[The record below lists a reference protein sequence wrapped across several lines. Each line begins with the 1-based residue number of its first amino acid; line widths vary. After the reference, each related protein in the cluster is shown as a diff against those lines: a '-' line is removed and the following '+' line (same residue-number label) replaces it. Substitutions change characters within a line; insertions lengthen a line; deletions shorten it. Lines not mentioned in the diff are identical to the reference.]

1 MPFLQSR
8 VREPRIHW
16 PTSGSDRL
24 TQDLRFALRTLR
36 KSPAFSIAA
45 IGTLALGIGATT
57 VIFSIVS
64 GVLLRPLPFA
74 DPNRLVQ
81 LTETSPRNDAGPVI
95 YPDLEVWR
103 NQSTSFEAMVAYT
116 SVSRNLQNVADP
128 EQVATVAAERGLFHT
143 LGVEPIAGRTF
154 VADDPPQVVVI
165 SEGFW
170 KRHFGADPSAVGRK
184 ITFDGEGFT
193 VIGVMPD
200 RFQFPYR
207 ATYTDAWIPWE
218 APAQFRKMRTYRADF
233 VVARVK
239 PGIPMDGALTE
250 LNGIAQRLEIE
261 YPETNRGRRARITP
275 LSEVVAGKV
284 RDSLLVL
291 FGAVGMVL
299 LVACVNVANL
309 LLARAATRTR
319 EVAIRAALGA
329 QRSRLVFQFLTESIL
344 LAVGGGLAGLA
355 IASWGGSLLL
365 KLAASDI
372 PRSSEVTLDW
382 RVFTFLLATC
392 VVTGIGFG
400 LAPAMG
406 ASRVDFQSA
415 LRQSGGRGTAA
426 ASRFRGALTTDGLVV
441 VEIAAAF
448 VLLIGAGLL
457 LRTFFSLRNTQT
469 GLQAEN
475 VLTLHLTIPA
485 TQPQTPGAGA
495 QYCRE
500 IEERVQRIPGV
511 RAVGLVS
518 LLPLQD
524 WGWTAR
530 ISVPGRPGHAAAP
543 MFAELR
549 YVSPGY
555 FRALGIP
562 IRKGRGFTDFDRAD
576 SAPVILINDALARQ
590 YFPNQDPIG
599 RRIDDRGA
607 VVGIVGDV
615 RQSGL
620 DRPPAPEIYYPIAQN
635 FAQRPDAG
643 MSLVVSAMLPP
654 QSLARSVVG
663 AIRLV
668 NPNQAVF
675 HIKTMQR
682 VIADSLSNRSLYL
695 WLLGVFAGIAL
706 ALAVAGIYGVVSY
719 AVASR
724 TKEFAVR
731 LALGADAGGVLRI
744 VLGHGAL
751 LIGIGLAIGLTAA
764 AGLTRLLQ
772 ALLFGVSPMDPETLV
787 VVAALLTAVALAACL
802 IPAQRAMRLDPA
814 IALRYE

>member
-1 MPFLQSR
+1 
-8 VREPRIHW
+8 
-16 PTSGSDRL
+16 
-24 TQDLRFALRTLR
+24 
-36 KSPAFSIAA
+36 
-45 IGTLALGIGATT
+45 
-57 VIFSIVS
+57 
-64 GVLLRPLPFA
+64 VLLRPLPFA
-74 DPNRLVQ
+74 DSNRLVQ
-81 LTETSPRNDAGPVI
+81 LTETSSRNDASPVI
-95 YPDLEVWR
+95 YPDLQVWR
-103 NQSTSFEAMVAYT
+103 DRSTSFEAMAAY
-116 SVSRNLQNVADP
+116 SIVSRNLQDVADP
-128 EQVATVAAERGLFHT
+128 ERVATVAAERSLFRT
-143 LGVEPIAGRTF
+143 LGVEPIVGRTF
-154 VADDPPQVVVI
+154 LADDPPQVVVV

-170 KRHFGADPSAVGRK
+170 KRHFGADLSAMGRK
-184 ITFDGEGFT
+184 ITFDGESFT

-218 APAQFRKMRTYRADF
+218 APPQFRQMRTYRADF

-239 PGIPMDGALTE
+239 PNIPMDEALTE
-250 LNGIAQRLEIE
+250 LNVIAKRLEVQ
-261 YPETNRGRRARITP
+261 YPETNSGRRARITP

-284 RDSLLVL
+284 RNSLLVL

-319 EVAIRAALGA
+319 EVAIRIALGA
-329 QRSRLVFQFLTESIL
+329 QRSRLVFQFLTESVL

-355 IASWGGSLLL
+355 IASWGGTLLL
-365 KLAASDI
+365 KLAAGDI
-372 PRSSEVTLDW
+372 PRASEVTFDW

-392 VVTGIGFG
+392 IVTGIGFG
-400 LAPAMG
+400 LAPAIG
-406 ASRVDFQSA
+406 ASRVAFHNA
-415 LRQSGGRGTAA
+415 HRQSGSRGTAA
-426 ASRFRGALTTDGLVV
+426 ASRFRDGLVV
-441 VEIAAAF
+441 VEIAAAL

-457 LRTFFSLRNTQT
+457 LRTFFTLRNTQT

-475 VLTLHLTIPA
+475 VLTLHLAIPA
-485 TQPQTPGAGA
+485 AQAQAPGAGA

-511 RAVGLVS
+511 RAVGFVS
-518 LLPLQD
+518 LLPLQSSN
-524 WGWTAR
+524 WTAR
-530 ISVPGRPGHAAAP
+530 FSIAGRPEETAAP

-549 YVSPGY
+549 YISPGY
-555 FRALGIP
+555 FRALRIP

-599 RRIDDRGA
+599 QRIGDRGA
-607 VVGIVGDV
+607 IVGIVGGV
-615 RQSGL
+615 RQFGL
-620 DRPPAPEIYYPIAQN
+620 DSPPTPEIYYPLAQN
-635 FAQRPDAG
+635 FAQLPDSG
-643 MSLVVSAMLPP
+643 MSLVVSAVVSPVVSPVVSAMVSS

-663 AIRLV
+663 AIRQV

-675 HIKTMQR
+675 NIKTMQR
-682 VIADSLSNRSLYL
+682 VIADSLSNLSLYL
-695 WLLGVFAGIAL
+695 CLLGVFAGIAL

-724 TKEFAVR
+724 TQEFAVR
-731 LALGADAGGVLRI
+731 LALGADAGGLLRI

-772 ALLFGVSPMDPETLV
+772 TLLFGVSPMDLETLV
-787 VVAALLTAVALAACL
+787 LVAALLAAVALAACF
-802 IPAQRAMRLDPA
+802 IPAQKAMRLDPA

>member
-1 MPFLQSR
+1 
-8 VREPRIHW
+8 
-16 PTSGSDRL
+16 
-24 TQDLRFALRTLR
+24 LR
-36 KSPAFSIAA
+36 KRPAFSIAA

-81 LTETSPRNDAGPVI
+81 LTETSSRNDAGPVI

-103 NQSTSFEAMVAYT
+103 GQSTSFEAMVAY
-116 SVSRNLQNVADP
+116 SNVSRNLQNIADP
-128 EQVATVAAERGLFHT
+128 EQVATVAAERSLFRT

-154 VADDPPQVVVI
+154 LTDDPPQVVVI

-218 APAQFRKMRTYRADF
+218 APPEFRQMRTYRVNS

-239 PGIPMDGALTE
+239 SGIPMDRALTE
-250 LNGIAQRLEIE
+250 LNVIAKRLEMQ

-284 RDSLLVL
+284 RNSLLVL

-329 QRSRLVFQFLTESIL
+329 QRARLVSQFLTESIL
-344 LAVGGGLAGLA
+344 LALAGGLSGLA
-355 IASWGGSLLL
+355 IASWGGTLLL

-372 PRSSEVTLDW
+372 PRSSEVTFDW

-392 VVTGIGFG
+392 IVTGIGFG
-400 LAPAMG
+400 LAPAIA
-406 ASRVDFQSA
+406 ASRVAFHSA
-415 LRQSGGRGTAA
+415 LRKSGGGGTAA
-426 ASRFRGALTTDGLVV
+426 ASRFRDGLVV

-457 LRTFFSLRNTQT
+457 LRTFLSLRNTET
-469 GLQAEN
+469 GLRAEN

-485 TQPQTPGAGA
+485 TQAQTPGAA

-530 ISVPGRPGHAAAP
+530 FSIAGRPDQAAAP
-543 MFAELR
+543 MLAELR

-562 IRKGRGFTDFDRAD
+562 IRKGRGFTDSDRGD

-599 RRIDDRGA
+599 QRIDDRGA
-607 VVGIVGDV
+607 IAGIVGDV
-615 RQSGL
+615 RQFGL
-620 DRPPAPEIYYPIAQN
+620 DRPPAPEIYYPLAQN
-635 FAQRPDAG
+635 FAQRPDSG
-643 MSLVVSAMLPP
+643 MSLVVSAMIPP
-654 QSLARSVVG
+654 QLLTRSVLG
-663 AIRLV
+663 AIRQV

-675 HIKTMQR
+675 NIKTMQR

-719 AVASR
+719 TVASR
-724 TKEFAVR
+724 TQEFAVR

-764 AGLTRLLQ
+764 AGLTGLLQ

-787 VVAALLTAVALAACL
+787 VVAALLTAVALAACF

>member
-1 MPFLQSR
+1 
-8 VREPRIHW
+8 
-16 PTSGSDRL
+16 
-24 TQDLRFALRTLR
+24 LR
-36 KSPAFSIAA
+36 KSPVFSIAA

-81 LTETSPRNDAGPVI
+81 LTETSSRNDAGPVI

-103 NQSTSFEAMVAYT
+103 GQSTSFEAMVAY
-116 SVSRNLQNVADP
+116 SNVSRNLQNIADP
-128 EQVATVAAERGLFHT
+128 EQVATVAAERSLFRT

-154 VADDPPQVVVI
+154 LADDPPQVVVI

-218 APAQFRKMRTYRADF
+218 APPQFRQMRTYRVNS

-250 LNGIAQRLEIE
+250 LNVIAQRIE
-261 YPETNRGRRARITP
+261 MQYPETNRGRRARITP

-284 RDSLLVL
+284 RNSLLVL

-319 EVAIRAALGA
+319 EIAIRAALGA
-329 QRSRLVFQFLTESIL
+329 QRSRLVSQFLTESIL
-344 LAVGGGLAGLA
+344 LALAGGLTGLA
-355 IASWGGSLLL
+355 IASWGGALLL

-372 PRSSEVTLDW
+372 PRSSEVTFDW

-392 VVTGIGFG
+392 IVTGIGFG
-400 LAPAMG
+400 LAPAIG
-406 ASRVDFQSA
+406 ASRVAFHSA
-415 LRQSGGRGTAA
+415 LRKSGGGGTAA
-426 ASRFRGALTTDGLVV
+426 ASRFRDGLVV
-441 VEIAAAF
+441 VEISAAF

-457 LRTFFSLRNTQT
+457 LRTFFSLRNTET
-469 GLQAEN
+469 GLKAEN

-485 TQPQTPGAGA
+485 TQAQTPGAGA

-530 ISVPGRPGHAAAP
+530 FSIAGRPDQAAAP
-543 MFAELR
+543 MLAELR

-562 IRKGRGFTDFDRAD
+562 IRKGRGFTDFDRGD

-590 YFPNQDPIG
+590 YFPNQDPVG
-599 RRIDDRGA
+599 QRTDRGA
-607 VVGIVGDV
+607 IAGIVGDV
-615 RQSGL
+615 RQLGL
-620 DRPPAPEIYYPIAQN
+620 DRPPAPEIYYPVAQN
-635 FAQRPDAG
+635 FAQRPDSG
-643 MSLVVSAMLPP
+643 MSLVVSAMIPP
-654 QSLARSVVG
+654 QLLTRSVLG
-663 AIRLV
+663 AIRQV

-675 HIKTMQR
+675 NIKTMQR
-682 VIADSLSNRSLYL
+682 VIADSLSNLSLYL

-724 TKEFAVR
+724 TQEFAIR

-764 AGLTRLLQ
+764 AGLTGLLQ
-772 ALLFGVSPMDPETLV
+772 ALLFGVGPMDPETLV
-787 VVAALLTAVALAACL
+787 VVAALLTAVALAACFV
-802 IPAQRAMRLDPA
+802 PAQRAMRLDPA

>member
-1 MPFLQSR
+1 MPFL
-8 VREPRIHW
+8 PGAGL
-16 PTSGSDRL
+16 GSVS
-24 TQDLRFALRTLR
+24 QDLRFGLRTLR
-36 KSPAFSIAA
+36 KNLGFSIAA

-81 LTETSPRNDAGPVI
+81 LTEISSRDEAGPVI

-103 NQSTSFEAMVAYT
+103 DQSTSFEAMAAYST
-116 SVSRNLQNVADP
+116 VSRNLQNVADP
-128 EQVATVAAERGLFHT
+128 ERVATVAAERSLFHT
-143 LGVEPIAGRTF
+143 LGVEAIAGRTF
-154 VADDPPQVVVI
+154 LADDPPQVVVI

-218 APAQFRKMRTYRADF
+218 APPQFRQMRTYRADF

-239 PGIPMDGALTE
+239 PGIPMDQALTE
-250 LNGIAQRLEIE
+250 LNVIARRLEMQH
-261 YPETNRGRRARITP
+261 PETNRGRRARITP
-275 LSEVVAGKV
+275 LSEVVAGRV
-284 RDSLLVL
+284 RNSLLVL

-299 LVACVNVANL
+299 LVACANVANL

-344 LAVGGGLAGLA
+344 LALGGGLSGWA
-355 IASWGGSLLL
+355 IATWGGTLLV

-372 PRSSEVTLDW
+372 PRSSEISFDW
-382 RVFTFLLATC
+382 RVFTFLAATC
-392 VVTGIGFG
+392 LVTGIGFG
-400 LAPAMG
+400 LAPAIG
-406 ASRVDFQSA
+406 ASRVAFHSA
-415 LRQSGGRGTAA
+415 LRKSGGRGPAA
-426 ASRFRGALTTDGLVV
+426 SSRFRDVLVV

-457 LRTFFSLRNTQT
+457 LRTFLSLRNTQT
-469 GLQAEN
+469 GLKAEN
-475 VLTLHLTIPA
+475 VLTLHLTVPA
-485 TQPQTPGAGA
+485 TRTPGAGA

-500 IEERVQRIPGV
+500 IEERIQRIPGV

-530 ISVPGRPGHAAAP
+530 ISVAGRPEEGAAP
-543 MFAELR
+543 MLAELR

-562 IRKGRGFTDFDRAD
+562 IRKGRSFTDFDRGD
-576 SAPVILINDALARQ
+576 SAPVILINDALERQ

-599 RRIDDRGA
+599 QRIDDRGA
-607 VVGIVGDV
+607 IVGIVGDV
-615 RQSGL
+615 RQFGL
-620 DRPPAPEIYYPIAQN
+620 DRPPAPEIYFPLAQN
-635 FAQRPDAG
+635 FAQRPDSG
-643 MSLVVSAMLPP
+643 MSLVVSAIIPP

-663 AIRLV
+663 AIRQV

-675 HIKTMQR
+675 NIKTMQR
-682 VIADSLSNRSLYL
+682 VIADSLSNLNLYL

-724 TKEFAVR
+724 AQEFAIR
-731 LALGADAGGVLRI
+731 LALGADAGGVLRL
-744 VLGHGAL
+744 VLGHVAV

-764 AGLTRLLQ
+764 AGLTGLLQ
-772 ALLFGVSPMDPETLV
+772 ALLFGVSPMDPGTLV
-787 VVAALLTAVALAACL
+787 AVAALLTAVALAACF

>member
-1 MPFLQSR
+1 MQFLQSR
-8 VREPRIHW
+8 LREPGVHW
-16 PTSGSDRL
+16 PTSGLGTL

-36 KSPAFSIAA
+36 KSPAFSVAA
-45 IGTLALGIGATT
+45 VSTLALGIGATT

-64 GVLLRPLPFA
+64 GVLLRPLPFT

-81 LTETSPRNDAGPVI
+81 LTETSSRNDAGPVI

-103 NQSTSFEAMVAYT
+103 GQSTSFEAMVAYT
-116 SVSRNLQNVADP
+116 TVSRNLQNVADP
-128 EQVATVAAERGLFHT
+128 EQVATVAAERSLFRT

-154 VADDPPQVVVI
+154 LADDPPQVVVI

-170 KRHFGADPSAVGRK
+170 KRHFAGDPSAIGRK
-184 ITFDGEGFT
+184 ITLDGEGFT

-218 APAQFRKMRTYRADF
+218 APAQFRQMRTYRVDF

-239 PGIPMDGALTE
+239 PGISMDRALTE
-250 LNGIAQRLEIE
+250 LNGIAKRIEIE
-261 YPETNRGRRARITP
+261 YPETNRGRRAHITP

-284 RDSLLVL
+284 RNSLLVL

-344 LAVGGGLAGLA
+344 LAAGGGLSGLA
-355 IASWGGSLLL
+355 IASWGGTLLL

-372 PRSSEVTLDW
+372 PRSSEVTFDW
-382 RVFTFLLATC
+382 RVFAFLLATC
-392 VVTGIGFG
+392 VATGIGFG

-406 ASRVDFQSA
+406 ASRVDFESA

-426 ASRFRGALTTDGLVV
+426 ASRFRDGLAV

-469 GLQAEN
+469 GLRAEN
-475 VLTLHLTIPA
+475 VLTLHLAIPA
-485 TQPQTPGAGA
+485 TQAQTPGAGA

-500 IEERVQRIPGV
+500 IEERIQRIPGV
-511 RAVGLVS
+511 RAVGFVS
-518 LLPLQD
+518 LLPLQSSS
-524 WGWTAR
+524 WTAR
-530 ISVPGRPGHAAAP
+530 FSIAGRPEEAAAP

-549 YVSPGY
+549 SVTPGY

-599 RRIDDRGA
+599 RRIDHRGA
-607 VVGIVGDV
+607 IVGIVGDV
-615 RQSGL
+615 RQFGL
-620 DRPPAPEIYYPIAQN
+620 DSPPTPEIYYSLAQN
-635 FAQRPDAG
+635 FAELPDAG
-643 MSLVVSAMLPP
+643 VSLVVSAILAP
-654 QSLARSVVG
+654 QSLTRSVVG
-663 AIRLV
+663 AIRQV

-682 VIADSLSNRSLYL
+682 VIADSLSNLTLYL

-724 TKEFAVR
+724 TQEFAVR
-731 LALGADAGGVLRI
+731 LALGADAGGVLRV

-802 IPAQRAMRLDPA
+802 MPAQRAMRLDPA

>member
-1 MPFLQSR
+1 MPFL
-8 VREPRIHW
+8 PGAGL
-16 PTSGSDRL
+16 GSVS
-24 TQDLRFALRTLR
+24 QDLRFGLRTLR
-36 KSPAFSIAA
+36 KNPGFSIAA

-81 LTETSPRNDAGPVI
+81 LTEISSRDEAGPVI

-103 NQSTSFEAMVAYT
+103 DQSTSFEAMAAYST
-116 SVSRNLQNVADP
+116 VSRNLQNVADP
-128 EQVATVAAERGLFHT
+128 ERVATVAAERSLFHT
-143 LGVEPIAGRTF
+143 LGVEAIAGRTF
-154 VADDPPQVVVI
+154 LADDPPQVVVI

-218 APAQFRKMRTYRADF
+218 APPQFRQMRTYRADF

-239 PGIPMDGALTE
+239 PGIPMDQALTE
-250 LNGIAQRLEIE
+250 LNVIARRLEMQH
-261 YPETNRGRRARITP
+261 PETNRGRRARITP
-275 LSEVVAGKV
+275 LSEVVAGRV
-284 RDSLLVL
+284 RNSLLVL

-299 LVACVNVANL
+299 LVACANVANL

-344 LAVGGGLAGLA
+344 LALGGGLSGWA
-355 IASWGGSLLL
+355 IATWGGTLLV

-372 PRSSEVTLDW
+372 PRSSEISFDW
-382 RVFTFLLATC
+382 RVFTFLAATC
-392 VVTGIGFG
+392 LVTGIGFG
-400 LAPAMG
+400 LAPAIG
-406 ASRVDFQSA
+406 ASRVAFHSA
-415 LRQSGGRGTAA
+415 LRKSGGRGPAA
-426 ASRFRGALTTDGLVV
+426 SSRFRDVLVV

-457 LRTFFSLRNTQT
+457 LRTFLSLRNTQT
-469 GLQAEN
+469 GLKAEN
-475 VLTLHLTIPA
+475 VLTLHLTVPA
-485 TQPQTPGAGA
+485 TRTPGAGA

-500 IEERVQRIPGV
+500 IEERIQRIPGV

-530 ISVPGRPGHAAAP
+530 ISVAGRPEEGAAP
-543 MFAELR
+543 MLAELR

-562 IRKGRGFTDFDRAD
+562 IRKGRSFTDFDRGD
-576 SAPVILINDALARQ
+576 SAPVILINDALERQ

-599 RRIDDRGA
+599 QRIDDRGA
-607 VVGIVGDV
+607 IVGIVGDV
-615 RQSGL
+615 RQFGL
-620 DRPPAPEIYYPIAQN
+620 DRPPAPEIYFPLAQN
-635 FAQRPDAG
+635 FAQRPDSG
-643 MSLVVSAMLPP
+643 MSLVVSAIIPP

-663 AIRLV
+663 AIRQV

-675 HIKTMQR
+675 NIKTMQR
-682 VIADSLSNRSLYL
+682 VIADSLSNLNLYL

-724 TKEFAVR
+724 AQEFAIR
-731 LALGADAGGVLRI
+731 LALGADAGGVLRL
-744 VLGHGAL
+744 VLGHVAV

-764 AGLTRLLQ
+764 AGLTGLLQ
-772 ALLFGVSPMDPETLV
+772 ALLFGVSPMDPGTLV
-787 VVAALLTAVALAACL
+787 AVAALLTAVALAACF

>member
-1 MPFLQSR
+1 MPFLQSGIQDAG
-8 VREPRIHW
+8 IHW
-16 PTSGSDRL
+16 PGTL
-24 TQDLRFALRTLR
+24 IQDLRFALRTLR
-36 KSPAFSIAA
+36 KSPAFCIAA

-81 LTETSPRNDAGPVI
+81 LTETSSRNDAEPVT

-103 NQSTSFEAMVAYT
+103 GQSTSFEAMVAY
-116 SVSRNLQNVADP
+116 SIGSRNLQNVADP
-128 EQVATVAAERGLFHT
+128 EQVATVAAERSLFRT

-154 VADDPPQVVVI
+154 LADDPPQVVVI
-165 SEGFW
+165 SEGFC
-170 KRHFGADPSAVGRK
+170 KRHFGAGPSAVGRK

-207 ATYTDAWIPWE
+207 ATYTDAWIPWQ
-218 APAQFRKMRTYRADF
+218 APPQFRQMRTYRADF

-239 PGIPMDGALTE
+239 PGIPMDQALTE
-250 LNGIAQRLEIE
+250 LNLIAKRLEMQ

-284 RDSLLVL
+284 RNSLLVL

-344 LAVGGGLAGLA
+344 LALAGGLTGLA
-355 IASWGGSLLL
+355 IASWGGTLLL

-372 PRSSEVTLDW
+372 PRSSEVTFDW

-400 LAPAMG
+400 LAPAIG
-406 ASRVDFQSA
+406 ASRVALYSA
-415 LRQSGGRGTAA
+415 LRKSGGGTAA
-426 ASRFRGALTTDGLVV
+426 ASRFRGALVTDGLVV

-457 LRTFFSLRNTQT
+457 LRTFLSLQNTQT
-469 GLQAEN
+469 GLKAEN

-485 TQPQTPGAGA
+485 TQAQTPGAGA
-495 QYCRE
+495 QYCQE

-524 WGWTAR
+524 RGWTAR
-530 ISVPGRPGHAAAP
+530 FSVAGRPDQAAAP
-543 MFAELR
+543 MLAELR

-562 IRKGRGFTDFDRAD
+562 IRKGRGFTDFDRGD

-590 YFPNQDPIG
+590 YFPNQDSIG
-599 RRIDDRGA
+599 QRTDRG
-607 VVGIVGDV
+607 VIVGIVGDV
-615 RQSGL
+615 RQFGL
-620 DRPPAPEIYYPIAQN
+620 DRPPAPEIYYSLAQN
-635 FAQRPDAG
+635 FAQRPDSG
-643 MSLVVSAMLPP
+643 MSLVVSAMIPP
-654 QSLARSVVG
+654 QSLTRSVLG
-663 AIRLV
+663 AIRQV

-675 HIKTMQR
+675 NIKTMQW
-682 VIADSLSNRSLYL
+682 VIADSLSNLSLYL

-724 TKEFAVR
+724 TQEFAVR

-744 VLGHGAL
+744 VLGHGAV

-764 AGLTRLLQ
+764 AGLTGLLQ
-772 ALLFGVSPMDPETLV
+772 ALLFGVRPMDPETLV
-787 VVAALLTAVALAACL
+787 LVAALLTAVALAACFV
-802 IPAQRAMRLDPA
+802 PAQRAMRLDPA

>member
-1 MPFLQSR
+1 MPFL
-8 VREPRIHW
+8 PGAGL
-16 PTSGSDRL
+16 GSVS
-24 TQDLRFALRTLR
+24 QDLRFGLRTLR
-36 KSPAFSIAA
+36 KNPGFSIAA

-81 LTETSPRNDAGPVI
+81 LTEISSRDEAGPVI

-103 NQSTSFEAMVAYT
+103 DQSTSFEAMAAYST
-116 SVSRNLQNVADP
+116 VSRNLQNVADP
-128 EQVATVAAERGLFHT
+128 ERVATVAAERSLFHT
-143 LGVEPIAGRTF
+143 LGVEAIAGRTF
-154 VADDPPQVVVI
+154 LADDPPQVVVI

-218 APAQFRKMRTYRADF
+218 APPQFRQMRTYRADF

-239 PGIPMDGALTE
+239 PGIPMDQALTE
-250 LNGIAQRLEIE
+250 LNVIARRLEMQH
-261 YPETNRGRRARITP
+261 PETNRGRRARITP
-275 LSEVVAGKV
+275 LSEVVAGRV
-284 RDSLLVL
+284 RNSLLVL

-299 LVACVNVANL
+299 LVACANVANL

-344 LAVGGGLAGLA
+344 LALGGGLSGWA
-355 IASWGGSLLL
+355 IATWGGTLLV

-372 PRSSEVTLDW
+372 PRSSEISFDW
-382 RVFTFLLATC
+382 RVFTFLAATC

-400 LAPAMG
+400 LAPAIG
-406 ASRVDFQSA
+406 ASRVAFHSA
-415 LRQSGGRGTAA
+415 LRKSGGRGPAA
-426 ASRFRGALTTDGLVV
+426 SSRFRDVLVV

-457 LRTFFSLRNTQT
+457 LRTFLSLRNTQT
-469 GLQAEN
+469 GLKAEN
-475 VLTLHLTIPA
+475 VLTLHLTVPA
-485 TQPQTPGAGA
+485 TRTPGAGA

-500 IEERVQRIPGV
+500 IEERIQRIPGV

-530 ISVPGRPGHAAAP
+530 ISVAGRPEEGAAP
-543 MFAELR
+543 MLAELR

-562 IRKGRGFTDFDRAD
+562 IRKGRSFTDFDRGD
-576 SAPVILINDALARQ
+576 SAPVILINDALERQ

-599 RRIDDRGA
+599 QRIDDRGA
-607 VVGIVGDV
+607 IVGIVGDV
-615 RQSGL
+615 RQFGL
-620 DRPPAPEIYYPIAQN
+620 DRPPAPEIYFPLAQN
-635 FAQRPDAG
+635 FAQRPDSG
-643 MSLVVSAMLPP
+643 MSLVVSAIIPP

-663 AIRLV
+663 AIRQV

-675 HIKTMQR
+675 NIKTMQR
-682 VIADSLSNRSLYL
+682 VIADSLSNLNLYL

-724 TKEFAVR
+724 AQEFAIR
-731 LALGADAGGVLRI
+731 LALGADAGGVLRL
-744 VLGHGAL
+744 VLGHVAV

-764 AGLTRLLQ
+764 AGLTGLLQ
-772 ALLFGVSPMDPETLV
+772 ALLFGVSPMDPGTLV
-787 VVAALLTAVALAACL
+787 AVAALLTAVALAACF

>member
-1 MPFLQSR
+1 MEAPPMPFLPLGTR
-8 VREPRIHW
+8 DPGIHW
-16 PTSGSDRL
+16 PDTLS
-24 TQDLRFALRTLR
+24 QDLRFALRTLR

-57 VIFSIVS
+57 AIFSIVS

-74 DPNRLVQ
+74 GPNRLVQ
-81 LTETSPRNDAGPVI
+81 LTETSSRDGASPVI

-103 NQSTSFEAMVAYT
+103 DQSTSFEAMVAY
-116 SVSRNLQNVADP
+116 SIVSRNLQNVADP
-128 EQVATVAAERGLFHT
+128 EQVATVAAERSLFRT
-143 LGVEPIAGRTF
+143 LGVEPIVGRTF
-154 VADDPPQVVVI
+154 LADDPPQVVVI

-170 KRHFGADPSAVGRK
+170 KRHFGADPSAAGRK

-218 APAQFRKMRTYRADF
+218 APPQFRQMRTYRADF

-239 PGIPMDGALTE
+239 PGIPMDQALTE
-250 LNGIAQRLEIE
+250 LNVIAKRLEMQ
-261 YPETNRGRRARITP
+261 YPETNGGRRARITP

-284 RDSLLVL
+284 RNSLLVL

-319 EVAIRAALGA
+319 EVAIRVALGA
-329 QRSRLVFQFLTESIL
+329 QRSRLVFQFLTESVL

-355 IASWGGSLLL
+355 IASWGGTLLL

-372 PRSSEVTLDW
+372 PRSSEVTFDW
-382 RVFTFLLATC
+382 RVFAFLLATC
-392 VVTGIGFG
+392 AVTGIGFG
-400 LAPAMG
+400 LAPAIG
-406 ASRVDFQSA
+406 ASRVAFHSA
-415 LRQSGGRGTAA
+415 LRKSGGGGTAA
-426 ASRFRGALTTDGLVV
+426 ASRFRDGLVV

-457 LRTFFSLRNTQT
+457 LRTFFTLRNTQT
-469 GLQAEN
+469 GLKAEN
-475 VLTLHLTIPA
+475 ALTLHLAIPA
-485 TQPQTPGAGA
+485 TPAQAPGAGA

-530 ISVPGRPGHAAAP
+530 ISVPGRPGQAAAP
-543 MFAELR
+543 MFVELR

-562 IRKGRGFTDFDRAD
+562 VRKGSGFTDFDRGD
-576 SAPVILINDALARQ
+576 SAPVILINDVLARQ

-599 RRIDDRGA
+599 QRIGDRGA
-607 VVGIVGDV
+607 IVGVVGDV

-620 DRPPAPEIYYPIAQN
+620 DRPPAPEIYYPLAQN
-635 FAQRPDAG
+635 FAQRPDSG
-643 MSLVVSAMLPP
+643 MSLVVSAMVPP

-663 AIRLV
+663 AIRQV

-675 HIKTMQR
+675 NIKTMQR
-682 VIADSLSNRSLYL
+682 VIADSLSNLSLYV

-724 TKEFAVR
+724 TQEFAVR

-764 AGLTRLLQ
+764 AGLTGLLQ
-772 ALLFGVSPMDPETLV
+772 ALLFGVGPMDPETLV
-787 VVAALLTAVALAACL
+787 VVAALLTAVALAACF

>member
-8 VREPRIHW
+8 LRDAGIHW
-16 PTSGSDRL
+16 PGDGSGSVS
-24 TQDLRFALRTLR
+24 QDIRFALRSLR
-36 KSPAFSIAA
+36 KRPAFSIAA

-81 LTETSPRNDAGPVI
+81 LTETSSRNDAGPVI

-103 NQSTSFEAMVAYT
+103 GQSTSFEAMVAY
-116 SVSRNLQNVADP
+116 SNVSRNLQNIADP
-128 EQVATVAAERGLFHT
+128 EQVATVAAERSLFRT

-154 VADDPPQVVVI
+154 LTDDPPQVVVI

-218 APAQFRKMRTYRADF
+218 APPEFRQMRTYRVNS

-239 PGIPMDGALTE
+239 SGIPMDRALTE
-250 LNGIAQRLEIE
+250 LNVIAKRLEMQ

-284 RDSLLVL
+284 RNSLLVL

-329 QRSRLVFQFLTESIL
+329 QRARLVSQFLTESIL
-344 LAVGGGLAGLA
+344 LALAGGLSGLA
-355 IASWGGSLLL
+355 IASWGGTLLL

-372 PRSSEVTLDW
+372 PRSSEVTFDW

-392 VVTGIGFG
+392 IVTGIGFG
-400 LAPAMG
+400 LAPAIA
-406 ASRVDFQSA
+406 ASRVAFHSA
-415 LRQSGGRGTAA
+415 LRKSGGGGTAA
-426 ASRFRGALTTDGLVV
+426 ASRFRDGLVV

-457 LRTFFSLRNTQT
+457 LRTFLSLRNTET
-469 GLQAEN
+469 GLRAEN

-485 TQPQTPGAGA
+485 TQAQTPGAA

-530 ISVPGRPGHAAAP
+530 FSIAGRPDQAAAP
-543 MFAELR
+543 MLAELR

-562 IRKGRGFTDFDRAD
+562 IRKGRGFTDSDRGD

-599 RRIDDRGA
+599 QRIDDRGA
-607 VVGIVGDV
+607 IAGIVGDV
-615 RQSGL
+615 RQFGL
-620 DRPPAPEIYYPIAQN
+620 DRPPAPEIYYPLAQN
-635 FAQRPDAG
+635 FAQRPDSG
-643 MSLVVSAMLPP
+643 MSLVVSAMIPP
-654 QSLARSVVG
+654 QLLTRSVLG
-663 AIRLV
+663 AIRQV

-675 HIKTMQR
+675 NIKTMQR

-719 AVASR
+719 TVASR
-724 TKEFAVR
+724 TQEFAVR

-764 AGLTRLLQ
+764 AGLTGLLQ

-787 VVAALLTAVALAACL
+787 VVAALLTAVALAACF